1 MQTLPECHVCLMALI
16 RQAVELATD
25 DAALRAE
32 AQRRAREVLEA
43 GFGDGA
49 VPARIATRFH
59 ETVKQATGNP
69 DPFLSLKRREM
80 AFARRVAQ
88 GLSLGRSLTLREAAL
103 VAVAGNALDF
113 FREHEVVG
121 RELAGE
127 VSLAVD
133 DLEEAFGGL
142 EPGQSVVYLAD
153 NAGEQYFDAP
163 LLVAL
168 VGVGLRV
175 AYAVKERPVQ
185 NDLALADVD
194 RGVLPSGV
202 ALVST
207 GGAAVGLELA
217 SSSPA
222 FRGLLEEASL
232 VVAKGMGHYETIDEL
247 RGRRVLLLLK
257 AKCRPVA
264 AGLGVKKGA
273 LVARLITPSG
283 EKVK

>member
-1 MQTLPECHVCLMALI
+1 
-16 RQAVELATD
+16 
-25 DAALRAE
+25 
-32 AQRRAREVLEA
+32 
-43 GFGDGA
+43 
-49 VPARIATRFH
+49 
-59 ETVKQATGNP
+59 
-69 DPFLSLKRREM
+69 
-80 AFARRVAQ
+80 
-88 GLSLGRSLTLREAAL
+88 
-103 VAVAGNALDF
+103 VAGNALDF

-121 RELAGE
+121 RELSRE

-142 EPGQSVVYLAD
+142 EPGQSLVYLAD
-153 NAGEQYFDAP
+153 NAGEQHFDAP
-163 LLVAL
+163 LLAAL

-194 RGVLPSGV
+194 RGVLPPGV

-207 GGAAVGLELA
+207 GGAAVGIELA

-264 AGLGVKKGA
+264 AGLGVKKGSF
-273 LVARLITPSG
+273 VARLITPFG